1 MRSRLSV
8 EERKEQLLDLALELF
23 SQHTYEELSI
33 DAIAEAAGVSKGL
46 LYHYFRN
53 KRAFFVAALRRAAD
67 QFYEATEVPVP
78 ESGEPTLEEMR
89 EGMEKFLAFAE
100 EHEGSYVF
108 LLRGGMAGDQEV
120 MDVIE
125 QTRERFLARMLG
137 NLGNV
142 PAPAQMML
150 RGCLALAETVS
161 LEWLRSEPREP
172 RTVVAERLVTVFVAA
187 VTAALPSG

>member
-67 QFYEATEVPVP
+67 QFYDATEVPKP
-78 ESGEPTLEEMR
+78 EGREPTHEELR

-108 LLRGGMAGDQEV
+108 LLRGGMAGDDEV

-137 NLGNV
+137 NIGEV
-142 PAPAQMML
+142 PTGAQMML

-172 RTVVAERLVTVFVAA
+172 RAVIADRLVHVFVAA
-187 VTAALPSG
+187 VTAALP